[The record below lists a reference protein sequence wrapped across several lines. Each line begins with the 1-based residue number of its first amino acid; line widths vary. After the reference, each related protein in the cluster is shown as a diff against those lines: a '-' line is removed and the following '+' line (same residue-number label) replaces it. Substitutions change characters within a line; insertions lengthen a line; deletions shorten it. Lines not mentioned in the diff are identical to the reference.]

1 MAHFVGLPR
10 RVKLEARRGALLRVI
25 QECLALLAGKRTY
38 DFRSLASKKLLA
50 SFWDF
55 CWDMPP
61 RTESEGAKFA
71 AELYARSG
79 AAAYGLSTEQFDLIL
94 KEIQKKYVANASA
107 EQKADFCAALRLEEL
122 ALARAC
128 AAGNER
134 AWEDFISR
142 YRQKLHGMALH
153 ITRDSA
159 HAAELADSLF
169 ADLYGVSARN
179 GVRNSK
185 LVFYTGRGSL
195 EGWLRT
201 VMAQEFINRYRK
213 QKRSVSLE
221 EQTEDGVQFAAKV
234 PEPTSTLDQRLETA
248 TDQALAELS
257 AEDRFT
263 LAAYYLDGRTLAE
276 IARAL
281 GLHESSV
288 SRRLD
293 RLSAALRKRILAGLR
308 EQGMS
313 YAQATEALEA
323 DVRDITLDLRSRLMQ
338 DSGPTTFSSRK
349 VPAREAGDGRN
360 D

>member
-1 MAHFVGLPR
+1 MS
-10 RVKLEARRGALLRVI
+10 LRPQPGDTAI
-25 QECLALLAGKRTY
+25 
-38 DFRSLASKKLLA
+38 
-50 SFWDF
+50 
-55 CWDMPP
+55 
-61 RTESEGAKFA
+61 A
-71 AELYARSG
+71 AELYTRSG
-79 AAAYGLSTEQFDLIL
+79 AAAYGM
-94 KEIQKKYVANASA
+94 SA
-107 EQKADFCAALRLEEL
+107 EQFASILEVIQRKYAPNALAGERADFCAALRLEEL

-153 ITRDSA
+153 ITRDGA

-169 ADLYGVSARN
+169 ADLYGVGGRN
-179 GVRNSK
+179 GARNSK

-201 VMAQEFINRYRK
+201 VMAQEFVNRYRK
-213 QKRSVSLE
+213 QKRAVSLE
-221 EQTEDGVQFAAKV
+221 EQTEEGAQFVAKE
-234 PEPTSTLDQRLETA
+234 PEPACTFDQRLETA

-257 AEDRFT
+257 SEDRYT
-263 LAAYYLDGRTLAE
+263 LASYYLDGRTLAE

-293 RLSAALRKRILAGLR
+293 RLSTGLRKRILAGLR

-313 YAQATEALEA
+313 HAQATEALET
-323 DVRDITLDLRSRLMQ
+323 DVRDFTLDLRSKLTQ
-338 DSGPTTFSSRK
+338 DSGSTTFPRRK
-349 VPAREAGDGRN
+349 VPAPDGRGSN